1 MSIVTE
7 GRACKIQLLN
17 GEFVDVVINKNH
29 TVKELLNLA
38 NRQSG
43 LPESSSRWF
52 ALSFINESNEIVWLP
67 QNERITQIS
76 FPRKA
81 DKSELRLFQ
90 FIRFFPRSWSYVSDP
105 VTLIHFFFDV
115 RTQFMKGYLLLDYQD
130 FIVCC
135 ASLILLCNGQL
146 LLDVEEVAE
155 VFNEQIRP
163 PMQLL
168 RQYDANLDEIHSKIC
183 DMVKQLHGVSQGKL
197 IVLFLKHAESSLT
210 IGSAFYGVF
219 DPTGNRV
226 TIAINSRCI
235 ILFDPLNIYQPKKI
249 IRFAQVDSI
258 LWKDKTFSVTIR
270 QTQSSYGSGE
280 QHENGLQTLPTRS
293 SNKTTL
299 ISETKDHSKMV
310 YHNILSYH
318 KFFMESQILN
328 KPNVNWDHAAQHLAS
343 QIEELLQSSTH
354 FTSIP
359 SSSSLDS
366 YASTHQSS
374 VSLMPC
380 AANLN
385 DQGDGMVT
393 SISGTSLKFPTKFV
407 DETFEKNENT
417 TAKYAELKV
426 KIKSIEDELIEK
438 LNELKGICIE
448 EANITGVMPKEVY
461 MTMLPGERLPPV
473 TKRVGTAFRL
483 DSKLIEGSGGTDRVE
498 QLQADIQLHRKIV
511 QAAERLAND
520 KTTNKSVRKK
530 RRKDFHAAAQ
540 RLRGLER
547 GLHQLRFSSS
557 KPDISSGI
565 FEASAFTRLGR
576 SRASSGFSLNSLKN
590 WPNFINRGVP
600 KSCPTT
606 PRGSVPDLTSSEKIN
621 GLFRSKANPTDSL
634 DNRQRQPINLDWVHA
649 SVASTSATGLP
660 PTTPSRRPT
669 VTSVTSTDSAV
680 ARCVVPST
688 SSSEIATYTN
698 VGYKSSVP
706 YRSAYR
712 QSNFPT
718 MQDPFSIQRSKSV
731 TSAHPSKESR
741 SPPAT
746 QFSVQKSDSSAF
758 VARSQ
763 RFPPTVN
770 KQSETSIRSQSSAIG
785 SPLRF
790 VGNSKFDGSSS
801 LSSTMNADKLD
812 EIVRHMNETANELRK
827 SHSSTFTPY
836 RSPLNGKQ
844 SVILRQR
851 LNETQQKG
859 PHFLASGI
867 ALTDGVVSVD
877 HSTGSLD
884 RRLLR
889 QHKCDNEIADR
900 ETQLRDSISSGISSA
915 SSSISPTSMSRT
927 TTFPVEFSYSIRT
940 PTSKRTSSESNGGRL
955 CLSVSSGRVQPLQQ
969 NAQTDGWLKHRPIES
984 RMENLLASIH
994 ARATAIQQP
1003 NRGTIETPNAT
1014 PTKTSRAG
1022 KTATMV

>member
-7 GRACKIQLLN
+7 GRVCKIQLLN

-29 TVKELLNLA
+29 TVGELLNLA

-67 QNERITQIS
+67 QTERITQIS
-76 FPRKA
+76 FPREA
-81 DKSELRLFQ
+81 VKSELRLFQ
-90 FIRFFPRSWSYVSDP
+90 FVRFFPRSWSYITDP
-105 VTLIHFFFDV
+105 LTLIHFFFDV
-115 RTQFMKGYLLLDYQD
+115 RMQFMKGYLLLDYQD

-163 PMQLL
+163 SMKLL
-168 RQYDANLDEIHSKIC
+168 RQYDANLDEIHSQVC
-183 DMVKQLHGVSQGKL
+183 EMVKQLRCVSQGKL

-210 IGSAFYGVF
+210 IGSVFYGVF
-219 DPTGNRV
+219 DSTGNRI

-235 ILFDPLNIYQPKKI
+235 ILFDSLNIYQPKKV
-249 IRFAQVDSI
+249 IRFAQVDNI
-258 LWKDKTFSVTIR
+258 LWKDKTFSVHLR

-280 QHENGLQTLPTRS
+280 QHDNGLQTLPTRS
-293 SNKTTL
+293 ANKTTL
-299 ISETKDHSKMV
+299 ISETKAHSKMI
-310 YHNILSYH
+310 YQNILLYH

-328 KPNVNWDHAAQHLAS
+328 KPNVNSDHAAQRLAS
-343 QIEELLQSSTH
+343 QIEELLQSSTS
-354 FTSIP
+354 FTPIP
-359 SSSSLDS
+359 STSSLDS
-366 YASTHQSS
+366 YASTHRSS
-374 VSLMPC
+374 VSVMPC

-385 DQGDGMVT
+385 DQGGGMIT

-407 DETFEKNENT
+407 DETSEKNEKT
-417 TAKYAELKV
+417 TAKYAELKLKV
-426 KIKSIEDELIEK
+426 KSIEDELIEK

-565 FEASAFTRLGR
+565 FEASAFPRLGR

-590 WPNFINRGVP
+590 WPNFMNRGVP

-606 PRGSVPDLTSSEKIN
+606 PRGSVPDLTNTEKIN

-660 PTTPSRRPT
+660 PTIPSRRPT

-731 TSAHPSKESR
+731 TSAQPSKESR

-746 QFSVQKSDSSAF
+746 QFSVQKSDPSAF

-763 RFPPTVN
+763 RFPTIN
-770 KQSETSIRSQSSAIG
+770 GQSETLIRSQSSAIG

-790 VGNSKFDGSSS
+790 VGNSKFDGPA
-801 LSSTMNADKLD
+801 SSTINADKLD

-827 SHSSTFTPY
+827 THSSTFTPY
-836 RSPLNGKQ
+836 RSPSSGTPP
-844 SVILRQR
+844 VILRQR
-851 LNETQQKG
+851 LNQTQRTDPQL
-859 PHFLASGI
+859 LANGI
-867 ALTDGVVSVD
+867 ALTDGLVLVD

-889 QHKCDNEIADR
+889 QRKFDNEISDR

-927 TTFPVEFSYSIRT
+927 TTFPVEFSYSSRT
-940 PTSKRTSSESNGGRL
+940 PTNKRTSSESNGGRL
-955 CLSVSSGRVQPLQQ
+955 CLSVSSGRVQPLQP
-969 NAQTDGWLKHRPIES
+969 NTQTNGWSKQRPIDS
-984 RMENLLASIH
+984 RLENLLASIH

-1003 NRGTIETPNAT
+1003 SRSTNGTTNAT